1 MKQAVLVLLLA
12 CLASMACD
20 DQKERPLS
28 AKSRKLVSQGYADT
42 VRKITPIVD
51 SICEANQDKLVAELT
66 DSLYNVRIADLNR
79 QRKRF
84 QQ

>member
-1 MKQAVLVLLLA
+1 MKHAIVLLFA
-12 CLASMACD
+12 FCLAWSACE
-20 DQKERPLS
+20 DQKEKPLS
-28 AKSRKLVSQGYADT
+28 PTERKLVSQGYADT
-42 VRKITPIVD
+42 VRVLTPIVD
-51 SICEANQDKLVAELT
+51 SLCEVQKEALISHLT

>member
-1 MKQAVLVLLLA
+1 MKHAFLILFIL
-12 CLASMACD
+12 CLASSACD
-20 DQKERPLS
+20 DQKESPLS
-28 AKSRKLVSQGYADT
+28 ANARKLISQGYADT
-42 VRKITPIVD
+42 VRILTPIVD
-51 SICEANQDKLVAELT
+51 SLCTANKPTLVAHLT

>member
-1 MKQAVLVLLLA
+1 MKQALLVLLLL
-12 CLASMACD
+12 CVASMACD

-28 AKSRKLVSQGYADT
+28 AKARKQVSQGYADT
-42 VRKITPIVD
+42 VRKYTPTID
-51 SICEANQDKLVAELT
+51 SLCEARQNALIAELT
-66 DSLYNVRIADLNR
+66 DSLYQARIADLER